1 MISHENRCNIASPR
15 AASTP
20 KRQND
25 SSAIILLLPVRKG
38 VTPTWIFTELKKK
51 ND

>member
-1 MISHENRCNIASPR
+1 MSSHKNRYNIAPSR

-20 KRQND
+20 KRHND
-25 SSAIILLLPVRKG
+25 SSVIILSPPVRKR
-38 VTPTWIFTELKKK
+38 VKPTRIFTELKKK